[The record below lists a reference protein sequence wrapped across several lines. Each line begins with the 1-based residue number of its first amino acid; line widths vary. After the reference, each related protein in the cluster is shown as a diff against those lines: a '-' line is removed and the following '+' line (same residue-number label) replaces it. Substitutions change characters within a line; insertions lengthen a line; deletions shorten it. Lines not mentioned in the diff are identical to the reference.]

1 MLKKGFTII
10 ELLIVIA
17 IISILVGVAVPYYN
31 DYIIDARLSVL
42 KQNAA
47 TFRNSLNQFR
57 GDNLRGP
64 FAVNVYQGGTLL
76 HANPLSGAADGSELT
91 SGPIQIINNA
101 PTRRQN
107 IKYIPSM
114 PVFTDPFNGG
124 NITPPSIAVSG
135 TSASAYYYDLAGG
148 NAGSFDFDINNDG
161 TFTDDSEFAF
171 LDGNNDKRFNQTY
184 DTILFF
190 DTRSAYPGAV
200 LPAADGTPLDF
211 TEITITDSAGNAH

>member
-1 MLKKGFTII
+1 MFKKGFTII

-31 DYIIDARLSVL
+31 DYIVDARLSVL

-64 FAVNVYQGGTLL
+64 FAVDVYKGPTLL
-76 HANPLSGAADGSELT
+76 HTNPLSGTANGSELI
-91 SGPIQIINNA
+91 SGPIQVITNV

-107 IKYIPSM
+107 IKYIPAM

-124 NITPPSIAVSG
+124 NITAPSIAVSVP
-135 TSASAYYYDLAGG
+135 SAYFYDKAPG
-148 NAGSFDFDINNDG
+148 NGRFDFDPNNDN
-161 TFTDDSEFAF
+161 DMADSEFAF
-171 LDGNNDKRFNQTY
+171 LDGNNNAQFETTY

-190 DTRSAYPGAV
+190 DTRASYGPFN
-200 LPAADGTPLDF
+200 AADPTTALDF

>member
-1 MLKKGFTII
+1 MFKKGFTII

-31 DYIIDARLSVL
+31 DYITDARLSVL

-64 FAVNVYQGGTLL
+64 FAVSVYKGGTLL
-76 HANPLSGAADGSELT
+76 HANPLSGAADGSELV

-107 IKYIPSM
+107 IKYIPAM
-114 PVFTDPFNGG
+114 PVFTDPFNAS
-124 NITPPSIAVSG
+124 NITAPSIAVSG
-135 TSASAYYYDLAGG
+135 PSAYFYDKAPANGR
-148 NAGSFDFDINNDG
+148 FDFDPNNDG
-161 TFTDDSEFAF
+161 NMADSEFAF
-171 LDGNNDKRFNQTY
+171 LKGGNDDKFDSTY

-190 DTRSAYPGAV
+190 DTRASYGAFN
-200 LPAADGTPLDF
+200 AADPTTALDF
-211 TEITITDSAGNAH
+211 TEITITDSAGNTH